1 MHGDEHYFSVC
12 HPRCRGPVSVKS
24 SRRRGSHGAG
34 HPTARL
40 APAAAGLPGRSAGD
54 ELRMTGRVSNHRHP
68 FKVSVQAMR
77 ALAALVLL
85 AAISVSVSA
94 DSCAGKPPGTLRWF
108 FNTSTSNLGDPSL
121 IADGAVFFAADS
133 WFYALEI
140 DTGLPRWSFKF
151 PGNYS
156 IREKMPSTLNGLV
169 FVYDSWVPRY

>member
-1 MHGDEHYFSVC
+1 MSTMRV
-12 HPRCRGPVSVKS
+12 
-24 SRRRGSHGAG
+24 
-34 HPTARL
+34 L
-40 APAAAGLPGRSAGD
+40 AVL
-54 ELRMTGRVSNHRHP
+54 V
-68 FKVSVQAMR
+68 
-77 ALAALVLL
+77 ALAVLT
-85 AAISVSVSA
+85 VSA
-94 DSCAGKPPGTLRWF
+94 SADTCAGKPPGTLRWF

-169 FVYDSWVPRY
+169 FVYDACLN